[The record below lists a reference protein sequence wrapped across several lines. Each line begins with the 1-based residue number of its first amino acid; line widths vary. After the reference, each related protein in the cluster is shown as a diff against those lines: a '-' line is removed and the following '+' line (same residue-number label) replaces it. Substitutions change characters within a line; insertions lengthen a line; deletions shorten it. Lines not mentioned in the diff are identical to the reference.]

1 MHAYA
6 CAIVRVCMSSV
17 TIRHWVEIQQSKP
30 QCQIFQAAGI
40 PLVMKC
46 SVQLHRLQS
55 GSILSRRHAHEA
67 TGAHQTFATSH
78 RTHVPCR
85 CLSCQHVIHIPTR
98 SFTKG
103 QKVVLIC
110 MGLGI
115 LGSLLSPGVA
125 ASEWS
130 WKVGQPLTPQSWRTA
145 IADKKYSSAESGC
158 PTSLGWGLMKWHWQ
172 IGFKFSAL
180 KAIHNIDREANPVA
194 GTSPPTCG
202 YVRFMVDV
210 TLVQSTWHHR
220 APVFPR
226 ATYITY
232 RYI

>member
-6 CAIVRVCMSSV
+6 YAIVRVCMSSV

-30 QCQIFQAAGI
+30 QCQIFQAADI

-46 SVQLHRLQS
+46 GVQLHRLQS

-98 SFTKG
+98 GFTKG
-103 QKVVLIC
+103 QEVVLIC

-115 LGSLLSPGVA
+115 LRSLLSPGVA
-125 ASEWS
+125 AS
-130 WKVGQPLTPQSWRTA
+130 G
-145 IADKKYSSAESGC
+145 
-158 PTSLGWGLMKWHWQ
+158 
-172 IGFKFSAL
+172 
-180 KAIHNIDREANPVA
+180 
-194 GTSPPTCG
+194 
-202 YVRFMVDV
+202 
-210 TLVQSTWHHR
+210 
-220 APVFPR
+220 
-226 ATYITY
+226 
-232 RYI
+232 